1 MSIFSR
7 IFNLGKAHTNQ
18 VLDKLEKPEVMLDQA
33 IRNKEKQIRD
43 AKKAIQSCIATE
55 RQTKKLLDQEK
66 SEQLIWEQRA
76 KSALQQDKEDLAA
89 KALQRSSEHEQK
101 VMGLQ
106 ANWES
111 QRQAVDELKRDI
123 IKMEDELNDFRRN
136 KDFIIAQSKAA
147 EVKKSIYEAKAKIS
161 KNRSADD
168 LMERMKRKA
177 ERQTNEAEA
186 AKELADMSN
195 DGKDS
200 LEKEFEDLGASEVSP
215 SIQEKLAQMK
225 AELGQNKPANG

>member
-7 IFNLGKAHTNQ
+7 IFNIGKAHTNKA
-18 VLDKLEKPEVMLDQA
+18 LDALEKPEVMLDQA
-33 IRNKEKQIRD
+33 IRNKEKQMRE
-43 AKKAIQSCIATE
+43 AKKSIQSCIATE

-76 KSALQQDKEDLAA
+76 QSALQQGKEDLAA
-89 KALQRSSEHEQK
+89 KALQRSAEYEQK
-101 VMGLQ
+101 AAGLQ
-106 ANWES
+106 TNWES
-111 QRQAVDELKRDI
+111 QRNAVDELKRDI
-123 IKMEDELNDFRRN
+123 LKMEEELNEFRRN

-161 KNRSADD
+161 RDRSTDD

-177 ERQTNEAEA
+177 ERQTDEADA
-186 AKELADMSN
+186 AKELAQMS

-200 LEKEFEDLGASEVSP
+200 LEKEFDELGSSAMSP
-215 SIQEKLAQMK
+215 SIQDKLAKMK